1 MTITAILRRPF
12 AAALLATAAAA
23 AAVVAAHAAPAAS
36 PQALRLTAIGSH
48 LTGQFD
54 ESAAEI
60 VAHDPRTQRLFVVNA
75 ASGRIDVLD
84 ARVPTQPTKLFEI
97 DLSAFGAA
105 VNSLAVHRGVV
116 AAAVQNAVKTSPGQA
131 VFLDVDGQVLA
142 AVTVGALPDMI
153 TFTPDG
159 RHALVANE
167 GEPNDDYTVD
177 PEGSVSII
185 DLPRRIDRVTQAHV
199 RTARFDRFDD
209 QPLDPLIRVRGPG
222 ASVAQ
227 DLEPEYIT
235 VAGNSRTAW
244 VSLQENNA
252 IGVLD
257 IQRAR
262 FTALRSLGAKDHL
275 LPRNALD
282 VSNRDDAIRI
292 ANWPVFGLYMP
303 DAIASYSVGG
313 KTFIVTA
320 NEGDAREYED
330 EATGFEY
337 ADVKRFRALSED
349 VPICNNARFA
359 GFFASNPLGIAD
371 ADALRDNANLGRLNI
386 VSTEGLSADGSC
398 YEALYAFGTRSFSI
412 FDEQLRRV
420 YDSGDDFERITAAA
434 DPANF
439 NANNDD
445 NDSFDARSDDKGP
458 EPEGVTVAKLW
469 GRHFAFIGL
478 ERVGGVM
485 VYDVSNP
492 RAPRFVQHLNNRDF
506 SADADSP
513 QALDLAPEGLI
524 VIEAE
529 RSPIP
534 GVPLL
539 VVANEVSGT
548 TTIYRIDRE
557 RRVGR

>member
-1 MTITAILRRPF
+1 MPVTDSLRRPL

-23 AAVVAAHAAPAAS
+23 SAVVATIAQAAPAAS
-36 PQALRLTAIGSH
+36 PQALRLTAIGTYAS
-48 LTGQFD
+48 GQFD
-54 ESAAEI
+54 QSAAEI

-75 ASGRIDVLD
+75 SSGRIDVLD

-97 DLSAFGAA
+97 DLSAYGAT
-105 VNSLAVHRGVV
+105 VNSVAVHQGLV
-116 AAAVQNAVKTSPGQA
+116 AAAVENVVKTSPGQA
-131 VFLDVDGQVLA
+131 VFLDADGQVLA
-142 AVTVGALPDMI
+142 AVRVGALPDMI

-167 GEPNDDYTVD
+167 GEPNADYSID
-177 PEGSVSII
+177 PEGSVSIV
-185 DLPRRIDRVTQAHV
+185 DLPSQIRSLSASHV
-199 RTARFDRFDD
+199 RTADFRAFDKASLE
-209 QPLDPLIRVRGPG
+209 PGIRITGPN

-235 VAGNSRTAW
+235 VSGDSRTAW
-244 VSLQENNA
+244 VALQEANA
-252 IGVLD
+252 FAVLD
-257 IQRAR
+257 IASGR
-262 FTALRSLGAKDHL
+262 FTALRSAGVKDHL
-275 LPRNALD
+275 RPGNELD
-282 VSNRDDAIRI
+282 VSNADGAIRI
-292 ANWPVFGLYMP
+292 ARWPVYGLPMP
-303 DAIASYSVGG
+303 DAIASYEVGG
-313 KTFIVTA
+313 RTYIVSA
-320 NEGDAREYED
+320 NEGDAREYD
-330 EATGFEY
+330 GY
-337 ADVKRFRALSED
+337 ADVRRFRALSGETPPCD
-349 VPICNNARFA
+349 NARLQS
-359 GFFASNPLGIAD
+359 FFATNPLAITTLD
-371 ADALRDNANLGRLNI
+371 QLRDNANLGRLNL
-386 VSTEGLSADGSC
+386 VSTEGLRADGSC
-398 YEALYAFGTRSFSI
+398 YEGLYAFGTRSFSI
-412 FDEQLRRV
+412 YDAQLDLV
-420 YDSGDDFERITAAA
+420 YDSGADFERITAAV

-458 EPEGVTVAKLW
+458 EPEGVTVAQLW

-492 RAPRFVQHLNNRDF
+492 RAPSFVQYLNHRDF
-506 SADADSP
+506 AQDAESP
-513 QALDLAPEGLI
+513 QALDLGPEGLI
-524 VIEAE
+524 VIEAA

>member
-1 MTITAILRRPF
+1 MSLNAVLRRPL

-23 AAVVAAHAAPAAS
+23 AAVVAATAHAVPAAS
-36 PQALRLTAIGSH
+36 PQALRLTAIGTYAS
-48 LTGQFD
+48 GQFD

-75 ASGRIDVLD
+75 SSGRIDVLD

-97 DLSAFGAA
+97 DLSAYGAA
-105 VNSLAVHRGVV
+105 VNSV
-116 AAAVQNAVKTSPGQA
+116 AIHDGLLVAAVQNAVKTEPGQA
-131 VFLDVDGQVLA
+131 VFFDADGQVLA
-142 AVTVGALPDMI
+142 AVLAGALPDMV

-185 DLPRRIDRVTQAHV
+185 VLPSQIRSLTQAHV
-199 RTARFDRFDD
+199 RTARFDAFDKASLE
-209 QPLDPLIRVRGPG
+209 PGIRVTGPN

-227 DLEPEYIT
+227 DMEPEYIT
-235 VAGNSRTAW
+235 VAGDSRTAW
-244 VSLQENNA
+244 VALQENNA
-252 IGVLD
+252 IAVLD
-257 IQRAR
+257 IASGR
-262 FTALRSLGAKDHL
+262 FTALRSAGVKDHL
-275 LPRNALD
+275 LPGNELD
-282 VSNRDDAIRI
+282 VSNQDGAIRI
-292 ANWPVFGLYMP
+292 ARWPVYGLPMP
-303 DAIASYSVGG
+303 DAIASYEVAGR
-313 KTFIVTA
+313 TYIVSA
-320 NEGDAREYED
+320 NEGDAREYGD
-330 EATGFEY
+330 Y
-337 ADVKRFRALSED
+337 ADVRRFRALSGETPPCD
-349 VPICNNARFA
+349 NARLRS
-359 GFFASNPLGIAD
+359 FFADNALGIQSVS
-371 ADALRDNANLGRLNI
+371 ALRENVNLGRLNL
-386 VSTEGLSADGSC
+386 VTTEGLRADGSC
-398 YEALYAFGTRSFSI
+398 YEGLYAFGTRSFSI
-412 FDEQLRRV
+412 YDAQLDLV
-420 YDSGDDFERITAAA
+420 YDSGADFERITAAA

-492 RAPRFVQHLNNRDF
+492 RAPSFVQALNHRDF
-506 SADADSP
+506 SQDAESP
-513 QALDLAPEGLI
+513 QALDLGPEGLV

-529 RSPIP
+529 NSPIP